1 MELSVKDV
9 CSFFARSPRLVYN
22 IVQVGEA
29 QLDEAVAN
37 NSDQVRCRSYL
48 LIHVLVVISWQS
60 ARVVSALS

>member
-9 CSFFARSPRLVYN
+9 SSLFDRCPRLVYN

-37 NSDQVRCRSYL
+37 NSDQASPADFPRST
-48 LIHVLVVISWQS
+48 
-60 ARVVSALS
+60 AAPGGRG

>member
-48 LIHVLVVISWQS
+48 LVHVLILIS
-60 ARVVSALS
+60 